1 MPPTGVMTRELKDI
15 KEFIRGE
22 FYTVDILYRGKNE
35 SWHSPMESRVMLTRL
50 STEDK
55 ANILQSK
62 FFQRVLNFLKFLCQ

>member
-15 KEFIRGE
+15 KEFIRSD
-22 FYTVDILYRGKNE
+22 FYTVDIPEEKNE

-55 ANILQSK
+55 ANIL
-62 FFQRVLNFLKFLCQ
+62 